1 MSSTLDV
8 AWAAAACI
16 DGSRGTLNAAGST
29 CATAAN
35 AAQANWLS
43 VQVAG
48 GTRVGTVAIF
58 NRIDQPSLQ
67 HWMGSVDVW
76 LGGTA
81 GQASGDA
88 VLCGSATYSALTHHP
103 TDPYFVSCGGAASGD
118 WVTIKQMSCPS
129 TGMGR
134 RLQSGK
140 GSGVS
145 TTDCMLVLAEVEV
158 YVEPLPPT
166 PPMAPPP
173 SPPPL
178 PPPSP
183 PPPSPPQPLPPPPS
197 PPPPSP
203 QSTAAYVGWRQ
214 VSPVYTA
221 LSSTYAA
228 STWQWGT
235 REPACVRAIVID
247 VLLSSPC

>member
-1 MSSTLDV
+1 MTSLDGLAKAATLGAYMSSTLDV

-76 LGGTA
+76 LGGAA
-81 GQASGDA
+81 GQASDDA
-88 VLCGSATYSALTHHP
+88 VLCGSTAYSATTHGP

-166 PPMAPPP
+166 PPVAPPP
-173 SPPPL
+173 TPPSTGPTELACDIESESSVPSSSSPPPL
-178 PPPSP
+178 
-183 PPPSPPQPLPPPPS
+183 
-197 PPPPSP
+197 
-203 QSTAAYVGWRQ
+203 
-214 VSPVYTA
+214 
-221 LSSTYAA
+221 
-228 STWQWGT
+228 
-235 REPACVRAIVID
+235 
-247 VLLSSPC
+247 LLRLM